1 MTISSADYT
10 ITTTRSIVVPVD
22 NAAEEVHFHSS
33 SGIIYIG
40 GADVTSSNGYK
51 MDSTDKLQI
60 PVGDNE
66 ALYGITAS
74 GTHTVA
80 VLKQVN

>member
-1 MTISSADYT
+1 MSISSAEYT

-33 SGIIYIG
+33 SGTIYIG

-51 MDSTDKLQI
+51 MDNGDKMVVQNHGNAI
-60 PVGDNE
+60 YAV
-66 ALYGITAS
+66 TSS
-74 GTHTVA
+74 GTATLSTLVIQ
-80 VLKQVN
+80 K

>member
-1 MTISSADYT
+1 MTISSAEYT

-51 MDSTDKLQI
+51 MDNGDKMVVQNHGNAI
-60 PVGDNE
+60 YAV
-66 ALYGITAS
+66 TSS
-74 GTHTVA
+74 GTATLSTLVIQ
-80 VLKQVN
+80 K

>member
-33 SGIIYIG
+33 SGTLYIG

-51 MDSTDKLQI
+51 MDNGDKMVVQNHGNAI
-60 PVGDNE
+60 YAV
-66 ALYGITAS
+66 TSS
-74 GTHTVA
+74 GTATLSTLVIQ
-80 VLKQVN
+80 K

>member
-40 GADVTSSNGYK
+40 GADVTSSNGYRMDNGDK
-51 MDSTDKLQI
+51 MVVQNHGNAIYAVTS
-60 PVGDNE
+60 
-66 ALYGITAS
+66 S
-74 GTHTVA
+74 GTATLSTLVIQ
-80 VLKQVN
+80 K